1 MIHRCWTT
9 TVDDIR
15 ASLSLLDI
23 APSRPELGVTL
34 LAVAYRAVLAECASI
49 DVSLFLAGATGAF
62 KSEASGLLLQHF
74 GSGFSARALPGNWS
88 DTVTDLEMKGHA
100 AKDAVFCIDDFK
112 PNGRTKGEAD
122 RLHNLADR
130 VFRAV
135 GNHAGRG
142 RRSANLRQRPDY
154 PARGFV
160 VASGEDLPRGQ
171 SCRARLIILDFRRGD
186 ITKDSL
192 TRLQNLGRSG
202 AFARAMAAYIAWLA
216 PQIDEIKKGLRGDM
230 IAERDLAIRHGLAG
244 SHDRVPDNV
253 AQLMVGAKMAARF
266 AQEFGAI
273 SDAGKM
279 VDHMRQALYSLA
291 ESQGEHLKDQD
302 EINRFLDLLG
312 AVIAGQ
318 KGHLADLHTQS
329 APDKAD
335 AWGWERA
342 YDKEGHPYFAA
353 KGDLLGW
360 VADHEKAYLLP
371 DAAFA
376 AVVKL
381 AQAQGETFSISPR
394 TLWKRMAERGLLL
407 ERVIDRENGAEYFRN
422 YSRKMVGG
430 RQLKVLTVLSAG
442 FLNPADLCS
451 EKKPGKPGKCPSE
464 PSNHAGLS
472 FPGSFPGSEDFPG
485 KPGKPEEISDIAD
498 QPECNADLDRSG
510 QQDADFPGKPGKSDA
525 TGKATGQEETQQ
537 PCGLQGNFP
546 GFPGN
551 SQHP

>member
-1 MIHRCWTT
+1 M
-9 TVDDIR
+9 
-15 ASLSLLDI
+15 
-23 APSRPELGVTL
+23 
-34 LAVAYRAVLAECASI
+34 
-49 DVSLFLAGATGAF
+49 
-62 KSEASGLLLQHF
+62 
-74 GSGFSARALPGNWS
+74 
-88 DTVTDLEMKGHA
+88 
-100 AKDAVFCIDDFK
+100 
-112 PNGRTKGEAD
+112 
-122 RLHNLADR
+122 
-130 VFRAV
+130 
-135 GNHAGRG
+135 
-142 RRSANLRQRPDY
+142 
-154 PARGFV
+154 
-160 VASGEDLPRGQ
+160 ASGEDLPRGQ
-171 SCRARLIILDFRRGD
+171 SCRARLIIFDFRRGD

-407 ERVIDRENGAEYFRN
+407 ERVAEATLHDDDDF
-422 YSRKMVGG
+422 
-430 RQLKVLTVLSAG
+430 
-442 FLNPADLCS
+442 AD
-451 EKKPGKPGKCPSE
+451 
-464 PSNHAGLS
+464 
-472 FPGSFPGSEDFPG
+472 
-485 KPGKPEEISDIAD
+485 
-498 QPECNADLDRSG
+498 
-510 QQDADFPGKPGKSDA
+510 DA
-525 TGKATGQEETQQ
+525 TKRLMVDALYGEQNLDGRW
-537 PCGLQGNFP
+537 
-546 GFPGN
+546 
-551 SQHP
+551 